1 MSIKSF
7 IGLSDTS
14 IKSVSNTPIE
24 RIKTILGSRLNQKK
38 ALELTFASIPEVDV
52 FEGVLTAG
60 HFFAEGLEAYGYMS
74 LTGTGSIVPTPEALD
89 GFDNPFNIFSYTA
102 AYGGIVV
109 LYTPDMISTYNVANT
124 ITIDGVDYFL
134 NGVLVP
140 ITENPFVEGNT
151 YNIKL
156 KTIDYSLLEHW
167 NKFFDLPT
175 NGTPFTSVE
184 VVGNT
189 VKLYGGANI
198 TLKNNL
204 FQNDTNLVNVEDKAR
219 CIVGAGN
226 TCFLGCTSLT
236 SPDFSSLTTAGY
248 ACFLG
253 CTSLTSPDFSSLT
266 TAGNNCFDGCTSLTT
281 IILPSCTALG
291 TTVGS
296 NNVFNAIAG
305 HTKIILTVPSAL
317 MTCNSGNPDGDI
329 QDLIANNTMVTIT
342 QV

>member
-1 MSIKSF
+1 MTITRAY
-7 IGLSDTS
+7 TS
-14 IKSVSNTPIE
+14 AVTKAYTRAVIP
-24 RIKTILGSRLNQKK
+24 GSRLNQKK

-60 HFFAEGLEAYGYMS
+60 HFFAEGLEGYGYVS

-226 TCFLGCTSLT
+226 DCF
-236 SPDFSSLTTAGY
+236 Y
-248 ACFLG
+248 Q

-266 TAGNNCFDGCTSLTT
+266 TAGNNCFDHCTSLTT